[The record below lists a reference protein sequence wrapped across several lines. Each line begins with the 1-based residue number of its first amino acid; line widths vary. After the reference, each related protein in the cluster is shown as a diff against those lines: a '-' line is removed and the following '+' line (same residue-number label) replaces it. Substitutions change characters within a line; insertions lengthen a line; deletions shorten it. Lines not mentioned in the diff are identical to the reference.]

1 MYLRLERK
9 ASPFIAWSVEREAS
23 LYCMPSCIRSEVR
36 LHLINRFCVVI
47 FVRKGIMATPGSLL
61 VFCTAQKQDNFGAY
75 NQSYTFA

>member
-36 LHLINRFCVVI
+36 LTPYQPILCSDFCEK
-47 FVRKGIMATPGSLL
+47 RYHGYSR
-61 VFCTAQKQDNFGAY
+61 
-75 NQSYTFA
+75 QSSRILYSTEAR